1 MSDEADNVRRLIEG
15 PKGDALV
22 RVVARE
28 MGEDTTVEVAGE
40 VDMATAP
47 RLREVLALA
56 DQAGYGAGRVFIDLS
71 GVTFMDC
78 AGFAP
83 IAEMRERLGEH
94 HGNLVIRNPSRRAKR
109 LLDLL
114 ELSHLIGFDIDPPS
128 GFAPQGRG

>member
-1 MSDEADNVRRLIEG
+1 MSDEADNVRRLREG
-15 PKGDALV
+15 PKGDAPV

-28 MGEDTTVEVAGE
+28 IGEDTTVEVAGE
-40 VDMATAP
+40 IDMATAP

-56 DQAGYGAGRVFIDLS
+56 YRPRGRVFIDLS
-71 GVTFMDC
+71 EVTFMDC

-94 HGNLVIRNPSRRAKR
+94 HGNLVIRSPSRRARR

-114 ELSHLIGFDIDPPS
+114 ELSHLICSDIDPPS
-128 GFAPQGRG
+128 GFAPPGRG